1 VQAKAM
7 FKSFEFDAANGVEFL
22 SERFPIGKD
31 WNIEK
36 NQNNKPQLLG
46 HQRQGMAEP
55 LRLWLKLA

>member
-22 SERFPIGKD
+22 GERFPIVKD

-46 HQRQGMAEP
+46 HQRQGWQN
-55 LRLWLKLA
+55 RYDYG